1 MAVTLLWILIVGFSL
16 GAALFDVRTRH
27 IPNAWNLGGL
37 ALFLLWHAWTGTL
50 WTSVLGAV
58 AVGTIWL
65 VPALL
70 GWSGVG
76 DMKMAAAL
84 GAALGIVPGILA
96 TGIGFWWLAVP
107 GVRRLAYGLGRGTLA
122 AERTRGV
129 PVAVGFSL
137 GVMTVGGIWLVSARF
152 LG

>member
-1 MAVTLLWILIVGFSL
+1 MTLTLWILVMGFAL
-16 GAALFDVRTRH
+16 GSALFDVRTRH

-37 ALFLLWHAWTGTL
+37 AVFLLWHAGTGTL
-50 WTSVLGAV
+50 WASVLSSISVGAV
-58 AVGTIWL
+58 WLIPAVK
-65 VPALL
+65 

-96 TGIGFWWLAVP
+96 TGIGFWWLAAP
-107 GVRRLAYGLGRGTLA
+107 GIRRLVYGLGPGTLA
-122 AERTRGV
+122 VERMRGV
-129 PVAVGFSL
+129 PVAVGFFL
-137 GVMTVGGIWLVSARF
+137 GVLTVGGVLLLGARF

>member
-1 MAVTLLWILIVGFSL
+1 MMVIWILVVGFSL
-16 GAALFDVRTRH
+16 GAAAFDVRTRH

-37 ALFLLWHAWTGTL
+37 AIFLLWHAWTGTL
-50 WTSVLGAV
+50 WVSVLGAV

-65 VPALL
+65 IPALL

-84 GAALGIVPGILA
+84 GAALGAVPGILV
-96 TGIGFWWLAVP
+96 TGIGFWWLVAP
-107 GVRRLAYGLGRGTLA
+107 GVRRLAYGLGPGTLE
-122 AERTRGV
+122 AERARGI
-129 PVAVGFSL
+129 PVAVGFCL
-137 GVMTVGGIWLVSARF
+137 GVITLGSVWLLMARF